1 MGAWKCPKGRPQ
13 AALERESVYLHR
25 TCLPFLLVYPLL
37 YTHRTCF
44 GVNFAKIC
52 SGPKKGLKRA
62 FFCMRNEQKRTTC
75 GPALCETTVHLR
87 LVAILCQRPD
97 SSGDPWGAVRA
108 GSAGLSEGL
117 LARRQHSHTG
127 STGWFKGLLARRLTF
142 LFKRRLFSFW
152 LDSGLPRGCNHLGV
166 LTTTVSSPGAPS
178 ARVRS
183 LGGTTLGLLAHQW
196 VYWSV
201 GKGLVKRDSRST
213 GSFQARL

>member
-1 MGAWKCPKGRPQ
+1 MFWCKFRQKYVR
-13 AALERESVYLHR
+13 V
-25 TCLPFLLVYPLL
+25 
-37 YTHRTCF
+37 
-44 GVNFAKIC
+44 
-52 SGPKKGLKRA
+52 PKKGLKRA
-62 FFCMRNEQKRTTC
+62 FFCMRNEQKRPPA
-75 GPALCETTVHLR
+75 GPRSARPTVSPATGWRYFANVLT
-87 LVAILCQRPD
+87 V
-97 SSGDPWGAVRA
+97 SGDPWGAVRA

-142 LFKRRLFSFW
+142 LFPSADFFSFW